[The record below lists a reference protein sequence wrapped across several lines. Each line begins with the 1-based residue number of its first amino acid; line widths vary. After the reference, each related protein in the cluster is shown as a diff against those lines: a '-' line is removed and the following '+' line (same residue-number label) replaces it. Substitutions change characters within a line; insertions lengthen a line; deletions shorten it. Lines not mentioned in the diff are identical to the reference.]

1 MEESIKRHLQSFVH
15 TMIFIVFKCVWK
27 TGTKNT
33 KGEKKI
39 KSWIWKTAFNESNNK
54 KSNWEC
60 KKWMSVQN
68 GEVIT

>member
-1 MEESIKRHLQSFVH
+1 MEESVKRHLQSFVH

-39 KSWIWKTAFNESNNK
+39 KSWI
-54 KSNWEC
+54 
-60 KKWMSVQN
+60 
-68 GEVIT
+68 